1 MIPVVQQQQKELAER
16 IFRLEERM
24 DALEAWQTEV
34 NARLTALEQRVE
46 SSGETWPDM
55 SSDCRAHTC
64 TYYQHYLAY
73 GGPDLTH
80 EGYHA
85 AETFCV
91 AAQEKA
97 LNWDEKHADDSF
109 RRVNPYDK
117 MAHDWEV
124 RVRA

>member
-73 GGPDLTH
+73 GPADLTH

-85 AETFCV
+85 AEVHCIE
-91 AAQEKA
+91 AQEKA
-97 LNWDEKHADDSF
+97 RNWDEKNAADSS